1 MTHDLTDEEQLIVA
15 EFQDAKKKGYADIL
29 ISIDK
34 GELAKVYTTKK
45 LAGDDLRRNI
55 RKLREGVVHA

>member
-1 MTHDLTDEEQLIVA
+1 MTRDLTDEEELILS
-15 EFQDAKKKGYADIL
+15 EFQDAKKRGYADIL

-45 LAGDDLRRNI
+45 LAGDDLRRNV
-55 RKLREGVVHA
+55 RKLKEGAAHA